1 MIRIIFAVAL
11 LALAACQQP
20 SGDAPATAP
29 ASAPASEPAA
39 AAPSAAEQL
48 AAVLAAQPD
57 DVRARYAHRHPAET
71 LAFFGIEPGTVV
83 VEALPGS
90 GWYTKLLLPYLGAEG
105 HLIAV
110 NYSMDMWPN
119 FPFADDAFI
128 EQQRTWTT
136 DFVTGAEAWRG
147 DNGATVS
154 AADFGAIPESM
165 MGTADAVLFVRIL
178 HNLAR
183 FESKGGYLTEAFG
196 DAYALLKPGGTL
208 GIVQHE
214 ARADK
219 SDAFADGSH
228 GYLKKSFVIA
238 AAEAAGFEFV
248 AESPINENPADQPGD
263 DDVVW
268 RLPPTFGGSEAGS
281 EARSAVEAIGE
292 SNRMT
297 LRFKKPE

>member
-1 MIRIIFAVAL
+1 MNRITFAAIFLV
-11 LALAACQQP
+11 LAACQQQA
-20 SGDAPATAP
+20 GDAP
-29 ASAPASEPAA
+29 ASAPAAEPAV

-48 AAVLAAQPD
+48 AAALAAQPD
-57 DVRARYAHRHPAET
+57 EVRARYAYRHPGET
-71 LAFFGIEPGTVV
+71 LAFFGIEPGMVV

-105 HLIAV
+105 HLIGV

-136 DFVTGAEAWRG
+136 DFVTGAEDWRG
-147 DNGATVS
+147 DHGATVS
-154 AADFGAIPESM
+154 AADFGSIPDSM
-165 MGTADAVLFVRIL
+165 LGTADAVLFVRIL

-183 FESKGGYLTEAFG
+183 FESKGGFLTEAFG

-214 ARADK
+214 AREDK

-238 AAEAAGFEFV
+238 TAEAAGFELV
-248 AESPINENPADQPGD
+248 AESAINENPADQPGD

-268 RLPPTFGGSEAGS
+268 RLPPTFGGAEEGS
-281 EARSAVEAIGE
+281 EARAAVDAIGE